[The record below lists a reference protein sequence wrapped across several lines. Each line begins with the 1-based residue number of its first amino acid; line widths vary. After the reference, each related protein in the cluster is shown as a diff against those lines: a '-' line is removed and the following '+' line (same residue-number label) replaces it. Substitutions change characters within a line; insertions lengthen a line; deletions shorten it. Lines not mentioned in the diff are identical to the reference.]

1 MAASEET
8 ISKFTENFE
17 IIMLSNWI
25 DSTYFCFSNSFLTRK
40 NSELRSQ
47 NSQLSSLPLGG
58 FESGF
63 KYPTLRVS
71 PEDTLRVGAACA
83 LDLPSPLGW
92 ETRLQG
98 CVTKS
103 LKRWSSMTSGSQSP
117 THCILSSEFCIL
129 HSFSIIRRQ
138 QPNAT
143 SLLIASRK
151 STQV

>member
-1 MAASEET
+1 VATSEET

-47 NSQLSSLPLGG
+47 NSELSSLQLGSI
-58 FESGF
+58 ECGF
-63 KYPTLRVS
+63 KVPTLRVS
-71 PEDTLRVGAACA
+71 SEDTLGVGRGCPV
-83 LDLPSPLGW
+83 DLRSPLGW

-129 HSFSIIRRQ
+129 HCFSLIRRQ
-138 QPNAT
+138 QQNAT